1 MQIRILYNL
10 LVWIFKTCFMILI
23 HLSVRDLKADLTS
36 NVLCLRKEKKSL
48 SQDGRKF
55 SVHIRLYTWIG
66 NECGML
72 VVCSYLFPFCPWPS
86 SACLLLFLWQ
96 KKCCWLWNGNKKV
109 KTTDIS
115 TTSIETI
122 PLYENHLIE
131 YQNTDSFWMSLPEWI
146 MVTNLHKGIYL
157 YIKTM
162 P

>member
-1 MQIRILYNL
+1 MKCFRYFYHLEIDMLGIAKMQIRILYNL

-36 NVLCLRKEKKSL
+36 YVLCLRKEKKSL

-109 KTTDIS
+109 KNYRYFNYFNWNH
-115 TTSIETI
+115 SIVRK
-122 PLYENHLIE
+122 
-131 YQNTDSFWMSLPEWI
+131 SFNWVS
-146 MVTNLHKGIYL
+146 KYR
-157 YIKTM
+157 
-162 P
+162 